1 MHSEVM
7 SDAAP
12 SAEREFWVIEATLW
26 QLWALSGESVALYG
40 NLEVIVGTLCRIWGN
55 WVTLFE
61 FKIIEGCPEMFTSN
75 FGAPAGR

>member
-1 MHSEVM
+1 M
-7 SDAAP
+7 
-12 SAEREFWVIEATLW
+12 ATRGTLR
-26 QLWALSGESVALYG
+26 ESVALYG